1 MNKIIN
7 KLGMSII
14 FVVTSIILGGMLGY
28 GFIQDMDRNI
38 AIDYKVCR
46 YAGQSQE
53 KCYSYYKDSISKE
66 DFMAI
71 VHEYFPKLDN

>member
-7 KLGMSII
+7 KLTIGTV
-14 FVVTSIILGGMLGY
+14 FVVTFLILGGILGY
-28 GFIQDMDRNI
+28 GFIQDMDRNL
-38 AIDYKVCR
+38 AVDYKVCR
-46 YAGQSQE
+46 HTGQSQD

-66 DFMAI
+66 DFMSI